1 MIAITEQTTM
11 RAQFNILSFLP
22 ISFLNSFRWKASGRM
37 IQMLKHMAEP
47 RRATI

>member
-1 MIAITEQTTM
+1 MMAITEQITM

-22 ISFLNSFRWKASGRM
+22 ISLLNNFRWNASGRIM
-37 IQMLKHMAEP
+37 QMLKHMAEP